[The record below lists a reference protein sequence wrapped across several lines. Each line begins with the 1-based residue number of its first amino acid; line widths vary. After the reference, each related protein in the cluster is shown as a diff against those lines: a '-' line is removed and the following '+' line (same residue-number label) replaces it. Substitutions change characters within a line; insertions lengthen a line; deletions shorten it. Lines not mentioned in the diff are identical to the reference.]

1 LETAGGGLLEGG
13 ELAAA
18 GGGLLEG
25 GELAVRLVGLCTVL
39 FAVVVGG
46 EIGAAI
52 FGDGGAVT
60 VS

>member
-1 LETAGGGLLEGG
+1 VIIFPNGLDNDGADDGG
-13 ELAAA
+13 
-18 GGGLLEG
+18 EG